1 MKINSKKNIIILAL
15 ICIYLLTL
23 QLIDIITPKVA
34 MIRDNKLFSRIEHP
48 IGFIYYNDTTK
59 NVEANFGVHVINKDN
74 KPHKVAFNIDSK
86 EYKEYSFIISDFTIL
101 KIYRGYEN
109 EEYTIGNEI
118 IIEGKKTEY
127 ISFYAIAE
135 YGGVKDHR
143 RAGPPVELKILE

>member
-1 MKINSKKNIIILAL
+1 MQWLEIIN
-15 ICIYLLTL
+15 C
-23 QLIDIITPKVA
+23 
-34 MIRDNKLFSRIEHP
+34 FSRIEHP